1 MVNWYD
7 LTFILVLTI
16 SFISLV
22 FKYYYYYYNDEY
34 LYFAVDELKSASFK
48 AVVSNTIKLV
58 FSWWFLPCIKELF
71 LLFLIL
77 VILLDLIVSIAIV
90 ISENRKLKKIV
101 KLLTW
106 IKKILEFL
114 KSVFLD
120 LFLSSVIPDEV
131 LALLCKDIIE
141 KTLWDKN
148 LHENRED

>member
-1 MVNWYD
+1 MINWSD
-7 LTFILVLTI
+7 LAFILVLTI
-16 SFISLV
+16 SFISLI
-22 FKYYYYYYNDEY
+22 FKYYYYNDEY
-34 LYFAVDELKSASFK
+34 LYFAVDELKSAFFE
-48 AVVSNTIKLV
+48 AVVSNTIKWV

-77 VILLDLIVSIAIV
+77 VILLDLIVDIAIV

-114 KSVFLD
+114 KSIFLD
-120 LFLSSVIPDEV
+120 SFLSSVIPDEV

-141 KTLWDKN
+141 KDLWDKI

>member
-1 MVNWYD
+1 MTNWSD
-7 LTFILVLTI
+7 LAFILVLTI

-22 FKYYYYYYNDEY
+22 FKYYCYKDEY
-34 LYFAVDELKSASFK
+34 LYFAVDELKSVFFEG
-48 AVVSNTIKLV
+48 VVSNTIKWV
-58 FSWWFLPCIKELF
+58 FSRWFLPCIKELF

-77 VILLDLIVSIAIV
+77 VILLDLIVDITIV
-90 ISENRKLKKIV
+90 ISKNRKLKKIV
-101 KLLTW
+101 RLLTW
-106 IKKILEFL
+106 IKKFLEFL
-114 KSVFLD
+114 KSIFLD

>member
-1 MVNWYD
+1 MVNWVD
-7 LTFILVLTI
+7 LSFILVLTI

-22 FKYYYYYYNDEY
+22 FKYYYYNDEY
-34 LYFAVDELKSASFK
+34 LYFAVDVLKSAFFE
-48 AVVSNTIKLV
+48 AVVSNTIKWV

-77 VILLDLIVSIAIV
+77 VILLDLFVDITIV

-114 KSVFLD
+114 KSIFLD
-120 LFLSSVIPDEV
+120 LFLTSVIPDEV
-131 LALLCKDIIE
+131 LALLCKEVIE
-141 KTLWDKN
+141 KTLWDKY
-148 LHENRED
+148 LHGNPHD